1 VERGPE
7 IEESGKKFVGI
18 EIPAGLTW
26 TNFFSLYL
34 ASWVMG
40 CLMALPAVV
49 QPAFLKETIGIPE
62 GLAGSINSGLQNM
75 GQLATLIFIGMV
87 GVASDKYGRRILVIV
102 GFMVCFVF
110 YIVFGYSKT
119 IAVALGLQSVGGQVL
134 CAFGVRFLIGIG
146 LVLSHPQFV
155 TMVVDYTFA
164 EGRGKGMA
172 LQAVMLSLGTLCV
185 YGLFTQVATKIGILG
200 LLYIAG
206 LLGLVGALVAQVGL
220 VDRMAEGKAT
230 TRGVKDLYDAV
241 SKNFALKVS
250 YVAAFVT
257 RADLAI
263 PSTLL
268 IVWMV
273 SIADKFGY
281 TAVQATA
288 RGGSILMVG
297 SLFGLVSYS
306 AVGVL
311 LDRIGR
317 VPVLI
322 GTLLIAGTG
331 YLLIATVESPFS
343 SMMFIYIC
351 VLNFGKNGAIVAANT
366 LASDAAPKHMLGGIL
381 GGLNTVGT
389 LGIVLFLQAS
399 GYLFDNVSYVSPFM
413 VKGVV
418 ALVFGIWIWMVKGRI
433 VTDYMRR
440 GDQATTSH

>member
-1 VERGPE
+1 
-7 IEESGKKFVGI
+7 
-18 EIPAGLTW
+18 
-26 TNFFSLYL
+26 
-34 ASWVMG
+34 
-40 CLMALPAVV
+40 
-49 QPAFLKETIGIPE
+49 
-62 GLAGSINSGLQNM
+62 
-75 GQLATLIFIGMV
+75 
-87 GVASDKYGRRILVIV
+87 
-102 GFMVCFVF
+102 
-110 YIVFGYSKT
+110 
-119 IAVALGLQSVGGQVL
+119 
-134 CAFGVRFLIGIG
+134 
-146 LVLSHPQFV
+146 
-155 TMVVDYTFA
+155 MVVDYTFA